1 MAIKTSRNA
10 PRRSSIPRLGISS
23 INRSAWR
30 KRSRIYS
37 RLFLYAILIVTSLA
51 YTFPLFYMLR
61 TSLTAEHE
69 LYAWPPVIIPIP
81 PVWDNYVQMW
91 TNGPTMSWVK
101 NSLIVTGVSVIAE
114 TATSVAVAFGFARTK
129 MAGRDK
135 LFIGVLAT
143 MMLPGAVTLVP
154 KWLIFFRLGW
164 IDTLWPLIVPR
175 FFATPFYIFI
185 LRQFFLSLPKELD
198 DAAEIDGASLLQ
210 ILRTIIIPLS
220 VPAIATVAVFS
231 FMNRWNDFLEPLIYL
246 LHTENLTLA
255 VGMRWFTGQWGTEFH
270 LLMAGAVIMVGP
282 MIVVF
287 FVAQKQFVRGI
298 ALTGIKG

>member
-1 MAIKTSRNA
+1 MLRIK
-10 PRRSSIPRLGISS
+10 RLP
-23 INRSAWR
+23 RSAVDSTTLTATNQS
-30 KRSRIYS
+30 RSIQR
-37 RLFLYAILIVTSLA
+37 RRTALRWFLYAVLVMTSA
-51 YTFPLFYMLR
+51 MYTFPLLYVLR

-69 LYAWPPVIIPIP
+69 LFAWPPVIIPWP

-91 TNGPTMSWVK
+91 TNGPTWSWVK
-101 NSLIVTGVSVIAE
+101 NSTIVTVVSVVAE
-114 TATSVAVAFGFARTK
+114 TATSVSVAFGFSRTK
-129 MAGRDK
+129 FAGRDK
-135 LFIGVLAT
+135 LFLGVLAT

-154 KWLIFFRLGW
+154 KWLIFYRLGW

-210 ILRTIIIPLS
+210 VLRRIIIPLS

-270 LLMAGAVIMVGP
+270 LLMAGAIIMVTP
-282 MIVVF
+282 MIVAF
-287 FVAQKQFVRGI
+287 FIAQKQFIRGI